1 MWGRQGTIL
10 LVGGHVFLASL
21 AAPGLLFATE
31 SPEAPPADS
40 EAPPPSVAP
49 EPPDMQSPAP
59 QQQPA
64 PQAPP
69 ASDETATVTAPT
81 PAGRASDETA
91 TVTAPT
97 PAGPTQ
103 TRTKDKT
110 DETARASATRTV
122 AMRDIK
128 FKPRN
133 ITIDPGDTVQW
144 RNDDPERHNAL
155 GENGSFE
162 TPVIEEGETSSHTF
176 DREGSYP
183 YFCSLHAGM
192 EGRITVGAS
201 SGGGSGGSGGGSDGG
216 GSGTGSSG
224 SFGSTGG
231 GAASSSTGST
241 GTTGTTSTSGSGS
254 GSTSSLPTTGH
265 ELVWLA
271 LIGAGLLTVGAALT
285 ALAARRIY

>member
-10 LVGGHVFLASL
+10 LVGGYVFAASL

-40 EAPPPSVAP
+40 DAPAPSVPP
-49 EPPDMQSPAP
+49 EPPDVQSPAL
-59 QQQPA
+59 QQQPG

-69 ASDETATVTAPT
+69 APDQAPPAPDQAPPAPDQAPPAPDETAK
-81 PAGRASDETA
+81 
-91 TVTAPT
+91 VTAPT

-103 TRTKDKT
+103 TRTNKAS
-110 DETARASATRTV
+110 ARASATRTV

-162 TPVIEEGETSSHTF
+162 TPVIAEGETSSHTF
-176 DREGSYP
+176 NRKGSYP

-192 EGRITVGAS
+192 DGRITVGAS
-201 SGGGSGGSGGGSDGG
+201 SGGGSGDSGGGSGGGGPG
-216 GSGTGSSG
+216 TGATGSSTAG
-224 SFGSTGG
+224 
-231 GAASSSTGST
+231 SSTGST
-241 GTTGTTSTSGSGS
+241 GTTGTTSTSGSS
-254 GSTSSLPTTGH
+254 STSTLPATGSD
-265 ELVWLA
+265 LVWLA
-271 LIGAGLLTVGAALT
+271 LIGAGLLTLGAAT
-285 ALAARRIY
+285 ALVARRVY

>member
-10 LVGGHVFLASL
+10 LVGGYVFAASL

-40 EAPPPSVAP
+40 DAPAPSVPP
-49 EPPDMQSPAP
+49 EPPDVQSPAL

-69 ASDETATVTAPT
+69 APDQAPPAPDQAPPAPDETAK
-81 PAGRASDETA
+81 
-91 TVTAPT
+91 VTAPT

-103 TRTKDKT
+103 TRTNKAS
-110 DETARASATRTV
+110 ARASATRTV

-162 TPVIEEGETSSHTF
+162 TPVIAEGETSSHTF
-176 DREGSYP
+176 NRKGSYP

-192 EGRITVGAS
+192 DGRITVGAS
-201 SGGGSGGSGGGSDGG
+201 SGGGSGDSGGGSGGGGPG
-216 GSGTGSSG
+216 TGATGSSTAG
-224 SFGSTGG
+224 
-231 GAASSSTGST
+231 SSTGST
-241 GTTGTTSTSGSGS
+241 GTTGTTSTSGSS
-254 GSTSSLPTTGH
+254 STSTLPATGSD
-265 ELVWLA
+265 LVWLA
-271 LIGAGLLTVGAALT
+271 LIGAGLLTLGAAT
-285 ALAARRIY
+285 ALVARGVY